1 MNRRPVYGLNS
12 SRQAIIVSVT
22 PYRISCAEVWGGIEQ
37 IDRDIVTGGLTASV
51 YSKASG
57 GARGGD
63 MYYFS
68 VCGGDQLTRIVLA
81 DVQGHGESMAQVSA
95 WLYELVRDSLE
106 SLDATGVLTTLNTRL
121 HHYEYKTTA
130 TVAIVSYYLGD
141 RTLYFSY
148 AGHPPVL
155 LQNRSGKVWKSL
167 HLNDGRHG
175 LVNLPLG
182 MFPDV
187 GYSQETASVEPGDRV
202 FVYSDGVTEYPSAQG
217 EPIGPEW
224 LIEHLEARS
233 DRSTADLKQTVL
245 EALKSENA
253 AGADHDDITLMV
265 VEVN

>member
-1 MNRRPVYGLNS
+1 MT
-12 SRQAIIVSVT
+12 A
-22 PYRISCAEVWGGIEQ
+22 YRIRCAEVWGGVDQ

-57 GARGGD
+57 GSRGGD

-81 DVQGHGESMAQVSA
+81 DVQGHGESIAQVSA
-95 WLYELVRDSLE
+95 WLYDLVRDSLE
-106 SLDATGVLTTLNTRL
+106 SLDATGVLTSLNTRML
-121 HHYEYKTTA
+121 EYQSELTA

-141 RTLYFSY
+141 RTLYFTY

-155 LQNRSGKVWKSL
+155 LQKRTGKVWRPL
-167 HLNDGRHG
+167 DLNHQSG

-182 MFPDV
+182 MFPKV
-187 GYSQETASVEPGDRV
+187 GYIQETTSVEAGDRV
-202 FVYSDGVTEYPSAQG
+202 FVYSDGITEYPSAQG

-224 LIEHLEARS
+224 LIEQLEAKS
-233 DRSTADLKQTVL
+233 DRSTAELKQTVL
-245 EALKSENA
+245 AALASENA
-253 AGADHDDITLMV
+253 SGVDHDDMTLMV

>member
-1 MNRRPVYGLNS
+1 M
-12 SRQAIIVSVT
+12 T
-22 PYRISCAEVWGGIEQ
+22 PHRIRCAEVWGGIEQ

-57 GARGGD
+57 GSRGGD

-81 DVQGHGESMAQVSA
+81 DVQGHGESIAQVSA

-106 SLDATGVLTTLNTRL
+106 SLDATGVLTTLNTRML
-121 HHYEYKTTA
+121 QHASQITA

-155 LQNRSGKVWKSL
+155 LQKRTGKVWKPL
-167 HLNDGRHG
+167 DLTDDNRG

-182 MFPDV
+182 MFPHV
-187 GYSQETASVEPGDRV
+187 GYSQETASVEAGDRV
-202 FVYSDGVTEYPSAQG
+202 FVYSDGITEYPSAQG

-233 DRSTADLKQTVL
+233 DHSTAELKRTVL
-245 EALKSENA
+245 AGLTGENA
-253 AGADHDDITLMV
+253 AGADHDDMTLMV

>member
-1 MNRRPVYGLNS
+1 
-12 SRQAIIVSVT
+12 VT
-22 PYRISCAEVWGGIEQ
+22 AYRIRCAEVWGGIDQ

-57 GARGGD
+57 GSRGGD
-63 MYYFS
+63 IYYFS

-81 DVQGHGESMAQVSA
+81 DVQGHGESIAQVSA
-95 WLYELVRDSLE
+95 WLYDLVRDSLE
-106 SLDATGVLTTLNTRL
+106 SLDATGVLTALNTRML
-121 HHYEYKTTA
+121 EYHNDLTA

-155 LQNRSGKVWKSL
+155 LQKRTGRVWRPL
-167 HLNDGRHG
+167 DLNHQTG

-182 MFPDV
+182 MFPKV
-187 GYSQETASVEPGDRV
+187 GYSQETTSVEAGDRV
-202 FVYSDGVTEYPSAQG
+202 FVYSDGITEYPSAQG
-217 EPIGPEW
+217 EPVGPEW

-233 DRSTADLKQTVL
+233 DRSTAELKQTVL
-245 EALKSENA
+245 AGLAGENA
-253 AGADHDDITLMV
+253 AGADHDDMTLMV

>member
-1 MNRRPVYGLNS
+1 MT
-12 SRQAIIVSVT
+12 A
-22 PYRISCAEVWGGIEQ
+22 YRIRCAEVWGGIDQ

-57 GARGGD
+57 GGRGGD
-63 MYYFS
+63 IYYFS

-81 DVQGHGESMAQVSA
+81 DVQGHGESIAQVSA
-95 WLYELVRDSLE
+95 WLYDLVRDSLE
-106 SLDATGVLTTLNTRL
+106 SLDATGVLTSLNTRL
-121 HHYEYKTTA
+121 LEYHSEITA

-155 LQNRSGKVWKSL
+155 LQKRTGKVWMPL
-167 HLNDGRHG
+167 DLRDEQLG

-182 MFPDV
+182 MFPGV
-187 GYSQETASVEPGDRV
+187 GYSQETTAVEAGDRV
-202 FVYSDGVTEYPSAQG
+202 FVYSDGITEYPGPHG

-224 LIEHLEARS
+224 LIEVLEAKS
-233 DRSTADLKQTVL
+233 DRSTAELKQTVL
-245 EALKSENA
+245 AGLASENA
-253 AGADHDDITLMV
+253 SGAEHDDMTLMV